1 LEECVL
7 PEQAKLPFRLV
18 VIDIDGTLLRRDGT
32 IGERTREAIRA
43 VHETDVVVTL
53 ATGRGFQAARPIAE
67 ELAIRVPI
75 ILHGGALVK
84 DSATG
89 QILHH
94 CHLPVADARAA
105 LAIIGQHGCQPIVY
119 ENAFAGE
126 GLLCGPSELD
136 SRPTA
141 RYLERYRARLRR
153 QPLAD
158 LDALIVDDPIQLL
171 VLDRPERVAP
181 LIVDLDSDRWRTVS
195 SVTTVTPGDRLVEV
209 FHPECS
215 KTAAIAHLADLWGFG
230 LANVLAIGDNY
241 NDLDM
246 IQSAGLGVAMGNAP
260 PDVQAVADWITET
273 NQNDGVALSLERFVL
288 DKAR

>member
-1 LEECVL
+1 MQKEK
-7 PEQAKLPFRLV
+7 ARSSIRLV
-18 VIDIDGTLLRRDGT
+18 VIDIDGTLVRPDGT
-32 IGERTREAIRA
+32 IGERTRDAIRA
-43 VHETDVVVTL
+43 VHETDIVVTL
-53 ATGRGFQAARPIAE
+53 ATGRGFRSALPIAE

-84 DSATG
+84 DSASG
-89 QILHH
+89 QIMYH
-94 CHLPVADARAA
+94 CHLPLEDAREA
-105 LAIIGQHGCQPIVY
+105 LAIIGRHGCQPIVY

-126 GLLCGPSELD
+126 GLLSGPSDLD

-141 RYLERYRARLRR
+141 RYLERYRPRLRR

-158 LDALIVDDPIQLL
+158 LGASIVDDPIQLL

-181 LIVDLDSDRWRTVS
+181 LIVDLTSDRWRTIS

-215 KTAAIAHLADLWGFG
+215 KTAAVAHLAESLAYG
-230 LANVLAIGDNY
+230 LPDVLAIGDNY

-246 IQSAGLGVAMGNAP
+246 IQSAGFGVAMGNAP

-288 DKAR
+288 ARTP